1 MSNRKFH
8 VIIVGASIAGLT
20 LAHCLS
26 SANVDFTILEARAS
40 QITQGTG
47 LVLQP
52 NGARILD
59 QLGLYDKVL
68 RQAARIVSYTT
79 YFDSGRLLLDI
90 DTRHITS
97 RRTGYPLSIISRQ
110 ALLSILFDYL
120 PRQDRIHFN
129 KKVIQVTPSA
139 REVTVHTADGSQLS
153 GDIVVGADGVHSI
166 VRSQMWQYIQ
176 SNRHAARF
184 VMAREIPQRTS
195 FAGVFGI
202 ADPVPGLKAGVVY
215 RTFGV
220 GWVML
225 IMVGKD
231 AQVFWFISIAWP
243 HTSRQAWRRQQGK
256 TSVAPLLVP
265 FLDKHVSSEV
275 TFMEIYDRTSSFTFV
290 PLEESFQN
298 QWSAG
303 RFACIGDAVNKT
315 TPNIGQGANCAI
327 ETAASVGNCIVLA
340 SRIDAPWTEAYLESR
355 LQTWENK
362 YRGRMRLFSWVSHSV
377 ARVEAG
383 GNWWLRLLR
392 SYFSYY
398 HSAMGIALLGDLT
411 PQTARVQ
418 HLPLPSRRPAAPRS
432 RSDPQE
438 RNWSVRF
445 SGVPVVSTMI
455 VALLFIVQSLTR
467 PKDGG
472 VN

>member
-26 SANVDFTILEARAS
+26 SANVDFTILEARAN

-68 RQAARIVSYTT
+68 RQAERIVSYTT

-120 PRQDRIHFN
+120 PRQDRIRFN
-129 KKVIQVTPSA
+129 QKVIQVAPSA
-139 REVTVHTADGSQLS
+139 REVTVHTADGSRLS

-176 SNRHAARF
+176 SNRRAARF
-184 VMAREIPQRTS
+184 VLAREIPLKTS
-195 FAGVFGI
+195 FAGVFGT
-202 ADPVPGLKAGVVY
+202 ANPVAGLKTGVVY
-215 RTFGV
+215 RTFGA

-243 HTSRQAWRRQQGK
+243 HSSRQAWRRQQGK
-256 TSVAPLLVP
+256 TSVAPLLAP

-275 TFMEIYDRTSSFTFV
+275 TFGELYDRTNSFTFV

-303 RFACIGDAVNKT
+303 RFACIGDAT
-315 TPNIGQGANCAI
+315 TPNIGQGANCAM
-327 ETAASVGNCIVLA
+327 ETATSLGNYIMLA
-340 SRIDAPWTEAYLESR
+340 SRTDAPWTEAYLESR
-355 LQTWENK
+355 LQTWENE
-362 YRGRMRLFSWVSHSV
+362 YRGRMRLFSWVSQSV

-383 GNWWLRLLR
+383 SNWCLRLLR

-398 HSAMGIALLGDLT
+398 HAAMGIALLGDLT

-418 HLPLPSRRPAAPRS
+418 HLPLPLRRTAAPKS
-432 RSDPQE
+432 QSDPQE
-438 RNWSVRF
+438 KIWSDRF
-445 SGVPVVSTMI
+445 SGLPVVSTMI

-472 VN
+472 VD